1 MQHRGG
7 PHSQKFSPGGDV
19 SPVRVFALVIVVVF
33 AVEAGIML
41 VLARIFPRD
50 TDSALLS
57 VVDSVVLVASLCPV
71 LWILVVRP
79 LRTLVS
85 HRGELLTRLISI
97 QEHERA
103 KMARDLHDEL
113 GQVQTAVVLAS
124 RSLINAQSLE
134 QARERG
140 ELVHQMA
147 AEAME
152 TTRRLARGLSPSVL
166 ADFGLGRAIE
176 RLCEDFTAAGS
187 IEVSAENG
195 VGHARFKSDLEIA
208 VYRVAQEAI
217 TNAARHSGGSRVWV
231 RLTRDGG
238 RLVLEVTDNGRGF
251 DPSSISPPSDGG
263 LGIPGM
269 NERTV
274 LLGGRFEILPAS
286 GGGTTVRTDVPAT
299 DLPDGL
305 SGSK

>member
-1 MQHRGG
+1 MPQRGAQHH
-7 PHSQKFSPGGDV
+7 PKFSPGSDV
-19 SPVRVFALVIVVVF
+19 SPVRVFTLVIVVVF

-41 VLARIFPRD
+41 ALARIFPRD

-79 LRTLVS
+79 LRALVS

-113 GQVQTAVVLAS
+113 GQVQTAVMLAS

-140 ELVHQMA
+140 EIVHQMA

-152 TTRRLARGLSPSVL
+152 TTRRLSRGLSPSVL
-166 ADFGLGRAIE
+166 NDFGLGRAIE
-176 RLCEDFTAAGS
+176 RMCEDLAAAGS

-195 VGHARFKSDLEIA
+195 VGDARFKPDLEIA
-208 VYRVAQEAI
+208 LYRIAQEAI
-217 TNAARHSGGSRVWV
+217 TNAVRHSGGSRVWV
-231 RLTRDGG
+231 RLKREGD
-238 RLVLEVTDNGRGF
+238 RLALEVTDNGRGF
-251 DPSSISPPSDGG
+251 DPGSISPPSDGG

-274 LLGGRFEILPAS
+274 LLGGRFEIIPVLT
-286 GGGTTVRTDVPAT
+286 GGTTLRAEVPVP
-299 DLPDGL
+299 PDGT
-305 SGSK
+305 SRTA